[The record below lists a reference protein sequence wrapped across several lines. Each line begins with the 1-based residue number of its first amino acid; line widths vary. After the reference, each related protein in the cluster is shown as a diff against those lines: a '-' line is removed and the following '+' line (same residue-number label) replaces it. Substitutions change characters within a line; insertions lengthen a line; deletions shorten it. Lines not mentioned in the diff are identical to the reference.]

1 MRSTLI
7 LCGILALVAACGTKG
22 PLTKPPPA
30 AAAATAAPAAAPVDN
45 SSKPDQA
52 AP

>member
-1 MRSTLI
+1 MRSSLI
-7 LCGILALVAACGTKG
+7 LCGMLALVAACGTKG

-30 AAAATAAPAAAPVDN
+30 AASAPSTPVAAPADD
-45 SSKPDQA
+45 SSKPDQP